1 MQKTAYEMRISVG
14 SSDVCSSDLG
24 LCKRS
29 QQQAVI
35 TCHQCRRH
43 RQPARTCNKMID
55 PRTNQTMPFTG
66 LGGANTVG
74 YGADGEN
81 RAISTLVQATQQT
94 LDAHTMQLQAD
105 DRKSVV

>member
-1 MQKTAYEMRISVG
+1 MIRRPPRSKRT
-14 SSDVCSSDLG
+14 DTLFPDTT
-24 LCKRS
+24 LCRS
-29 QQQAVI
+29 TGQ
-35 TCHQCRRH
+35 QCRRH
-43 RQPARTCNKMID
+43 RQPVRTCNKMID

-81 RAISTLVQATQQT
+81 RSISTLVQATQQT